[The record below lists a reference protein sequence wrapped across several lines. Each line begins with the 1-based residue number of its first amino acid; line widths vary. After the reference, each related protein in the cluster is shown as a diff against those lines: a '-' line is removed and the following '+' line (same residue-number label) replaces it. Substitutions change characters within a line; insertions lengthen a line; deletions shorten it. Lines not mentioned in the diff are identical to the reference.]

1 MSRLSNIEVNQIL
14 TEFIENNPQI
24 ELTEN
29 QIQDI
34 VDLFDRLMNEQVN
47 QSKNLWEQEA
57 LVTDIAIGISI
68 GESTDFIFG
77 QHADNKH
84 LNFFDIFLEYG
95 ERSKIEKILKEYN
108 LPSSVLK
115 GIKPNQEMH
124 FVTEYNGNKI
134 EIKGNITF
142 SPDGEKEQN
151 DYLEISINGEN
162 VYSWK
167 RNAIDENVESDNID
181 FEPDEYYEPEP
192 KEPPPTKSG
201 KPRKGI
207 YLGTVISSDGN
218 VITKEKTSRGQ
229 IIYRASNGRF
239 TKR

>member
-84 LNFFDIFLEYG
+84 LNFFDIFCKC
-95 ERSKIEKILKEYN
+95 SN
-108 LPSSVLK
+108 LNLTLPHS
-115 GIKPNQEMH
+115 
-124 FVTEYNGNKI
+124 
-134 EIKGNITF
+134 
-142 SPDGEKEQN
+142 
-151 DYLEISINGEN
+151 
-162 VYSWK
+162 
-167 RNAIDENVESDNID
+167 
-181 FEPDEYYEPEP
+181 
-192 KEPPPTKSG
+192 
-201 KPRKGI
+201 
-207 YLGTVISSDGN
+207 
-218 VITKEKTSRGQ
+218 TS
-229 IIYRASNGRF
+229 
-239 TKR
+239 